1 VNGFIQKVQRC
12 IQAHQLAE
20 PKTHIVVAASGG
32 PDSTALVHAL
42 HALRHPLTLVYVDH
56 QTRPETKQ
64 EGEFVHELAHAV
76 GAQFQLQRVELDS
89 HSEASMRDARY
100 QALET
105 VQGERVATGHTASDQ
120 AETVLMRILRGTGTT
135 GLAGIPPRRG
145 RIIRPL
151 IGLTRTEIM
160 AFLETINATFCTD
173 PTNADLG
180 PLRNRVRHE
189 LLPLLS
195 ASYQANITDRLVEM
209 ANTLRRDRQFL
220 ENAAYKHIQKHG
232 LNRKALLQSHVDL
245 RPHIVRAACP
255 VSISA
260 ERMLAIE
267 RMLEGAGGTIQL
279 EGNVHVIL
287 SSSNPDIE
295 FLQIAPS
302 TDSGELDGEQKES

>member
-1 VNGFIQKVQRC
+1 MNGFIQKVQRC
-12 IQAHQLAE
+12 IQAHQLAD
-20 PKTHIVVAASGG
+20 PRTPIVVAASGG

-64 EGEFVHELAHAV
+64 EGAFVHELANAL
-76 GAQFQLQRVELDS
+76 GAQFQLKRVELES
-89 HSEASMRDARY
+89 QSEASMRDARY
-100 QALET
+100 QALDS
-105 VQGERVATGHTASDQ
+105 VKGERVATGHTASDQ
-120 AETVLMRILRGTGTT
+120 AETVLMRLLRGTGTV
-135 GLAGIPPRRG
+135 GLSGIPPRRG

-151 IGLTRTEIM
+151 IGLTRAEIM
-160 AFLETINATFCTD
+160 TFLKAINARFCTD

-195 ASYQANITDRLVEM
+195 TNYQTNITDRLVEM
-209 ANTLRRDRQFL
+209 ANSLRRDRNFL
-220 ENAAYKHIQKHG
+220 ENAAKDHIQTHG
-232 LNRKALLQSHVDL
+232 LNRKSLLQSHKDL

-260 ERMLAIE
+260 ERMHAIE
-267 RMLEGAGGTIQL
+267 RMLDGAGGTVQL
-279 EGNVHVIL
+279 EGNVQVIL
-287 SSSNPDIE
+287 SASNPNIE

-302 TDSGELDGEQKES
+302 NSSGELDGEPKES